1 MVKKMFNALAGLFVV
16 MTLGLAGCG
25 SDGGGTQINTYL
37 PVTADSTWSYNN
49 GTRTE
54 KITATTNNQIT
65 REVVT
70 GTGKSV
76 AIETVSNNALYL
88 VSRETYDTSGNKTAT
103 ITYNPAPGMLFVPSS
118 TTPGTHE
125 TQTVHIT
132 TQPAN
137 TTSPLTQNITVVGFE
152 NITTP
157 AGTFNNALKIQ
168 TVINSTTY
176 LSWFGLN
183 VGMIRQDINNT
194 TAFELTSYSI
204 K

>member
-1 MVKKMFNALAGLFVV
+1 MRKNLFNVLAGLFVA

-25 SDGGGTQINTYL
+25 SDGGGTQNTYL
-37 PVTADSTWSYNN
+37 PVTVDSTWSYNY
-49 GTRTE
+49 GARTE
-54 KITATTNNQIT
+54 KITAATNNRIT

-76 AIETVSNNALYL
+76 AVETVGNNAFYL
-88 VSRETYDTSGNKTAT
+88 ASRETYDTSGNKTAT
-103 ITYNPAPGMLFVPSS
+103 ITYNPAPGMLFIPSS

-125 TQTVHIT
+125 TQTVQIT

-137 TTSPLTQNITVVGFE
+137 TTSSLTQEITVVGFE

-157 AGTFNNALKIQ
+157 AGTFSNALKIQ
-168 TVINSTTY
+168 TVINTTTY
-176 LSWFGLN
+176 LSWFALH
-183 VGMIRQDINNT
+183 VGMIRQDVNNT
-194 TAFELTSYSI
+194 TTFELTSYSI

>member
-1 MVKKMFNALAGLFVV
+1 

-25 SDGGGTQINTYL
+25 SDGGRTQNTYL
-37 PVTADSTWSYNN
+37 PVTVDSTWSYNN
-49 GTRTE
+49 GARTE
-54 KITATTNNQIT
+54 KITATTNNRIT

-70 GTGKSV
+70 RTGKSV
-76 AIETVSNNALYL
+76 AIETILNNAVYL
-88 VSRETYDTSGNKTAT
+88 ASRETYDTSGNKTAT
-103 ITYNPAPGMLFVPSS
+103 ITYNPAPGMLFVPASA
-118 TTPGTHE
+118 TPGIHE

-137 TTSPLTQNITVVGFE
+137 TTSSLTQDITVVGLE

-157 AGTFNNALKIQ
+157 AGTFSNALKIQ
-168 TVINSTTY
+168 TVINNTTY

-183 VGMIRQDINNT
+183 VGMIRQDVNNT
-194 TAFELTSYSI
+194 TTLELNAYSI